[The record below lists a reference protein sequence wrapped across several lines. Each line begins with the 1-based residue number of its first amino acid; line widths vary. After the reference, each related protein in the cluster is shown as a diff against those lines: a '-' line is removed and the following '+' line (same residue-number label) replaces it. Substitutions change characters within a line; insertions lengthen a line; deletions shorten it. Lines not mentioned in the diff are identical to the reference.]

1 MERLFNCSLLEKLY
15 EDRNEDLS
23 HTIIK
28 QSPEYKKSRKE
39 IEEKLNEILNYV
51 PGELYK
57 ELQDEILDFMF
68 DHISFSLS
76 SISFNDFLYSGDCLI
91 IIRDRSSFLS
101 SYNFSNKEQL
111 NNGKSDE

>member
-1 MERLFNCSLLEKLY
+1 MERLFTCSLLEKLY

-68 DHISFSLS
+68 DHISFLS
-76 SISFNDFLYSGDCLI
+76 NFWNSRYYKIGFIDGMNVKKDTERELEE
-91 IIRDRSSFLS
+91 LS
-101 SYNFSNKEQL
+101 
-111 NNGKSDE
+111 NGKSDE